1 MPKDSAPTR
10 RSILNAGFQL
20 FFKRGYARVSM
31 DDIAAKAGLTKRTL
45 YYHFNSKDALVGAV
59 LRGQNEQT
67 LQQFQSW
74 VDPLAQTPVEFS
86 DSLFGKLL
94 LWSQK
99 PDWRGSGY
107 TRLALE
113 LTDLPGHPA
122 RLAAKVHKAAIEA
135 WLSRQLELRHAE
147 NFEDKA
153 RAVAVLLE
161 GAMTLALVH
170 GDPNYIETAR
180 TNAQMI
186 LQPRDE
192 NRHT

>member
-1 MPKDSAPTR
+1 MPRDSAPTR
-10 RSILNAGFQL
+10 RSILKAGFQL
-20 FFKRGYARVSM
+20 FFERGYARVSM
-31 DDIAAKAGLTKRTL
+31 DDIAAGASLTKRTL
-45 YYHFNSKDALVGAV
+45 YYHFNSKDELVGAV

-67 LQQFQSW
+67 LRQFQRW

-86 DSLFGKLL
+86 DSLFEKLL
-94 LWSQK
+94 LWSRR

-122 RLAAKVHKAAIEA
+122 RNAARVHKAAIQA

-153 RAVAVLLE
+153 QAIAVLLE

-170 GDPNYIETAR
+170 GDQSYIETAR
-180 TNAQMI
+180 TNARKI
-186 LQPRDE
+186 LQTSADKRQP
-192 NRHT
+192 

>member
-20 FFKRGYARVSM
+20 FFERGYARVSM
-31 DDIAAKAGLTKRTL
+31 DDIAARAGLTKRTL
-45 YYHFNSKDALVGAV
+45 YYHFNSKDELVGAV

-67 LQQFQSW
+67 LQQFQRW

-86 DSLFGKLL
+86 DSLFEKLS
-94 LWSQK
+94 LWSRN

-113 LTDLPGHPA
+113 LADLPGHPA
-122 RLAAKVHKAAIEA
+122 RLAAKVHKIAIEA
-135 WLSRQLELRHAE
+135 WLSRQLELRHAD
-147 NFEDKA
+147 NFADKA
-153 RAVAVLLE
+153 QAMAVLLE

-170 GDPNYIETAR
+170 GDQNYIETAR
-180 TNAQMI
+180 INARTI
-186 LQPRDE
+186 LHSRDE
-192 NRHT
+192 NCHT